1 MAGYKADSKTEG
13 GVNNQRQGDQMSET
27 KTKLS
32 GPDLAGGVALAAIA
46 DGALLLGH
54 AHGEPVLLAR
64 RGDELFAIG
73 NVCTHYDA
81 PLNEG
86 LLVDDKVRCPWHH
99 ACFSLRIGEALR
111 APALDPVPYWRVEQ
125 QGGTVYVREKLEQ
138 AKKQLPSIL
147 TDIPRSVVIV
157 GGGAAGNATA
167 ETLRLE
173 GYTGRITM
181 LSADD
186 SVPCDRP
193 KLSKGYLAGICLLYT
208 SDAADE

>member
-1 MAGYKADSKTEG
+1 
-13 GVNNQRQGDQMSET
+13 MSET
-27 KTKLS
+27 KTQLS
-32 GPDLAGGVALAAIA
+32 GPDLAGGVALAAVA

-86 LLVDDKVRCPWHH
+86 LLVDDTVRCPWHH
-99 ACFSLRIGEALR
+99 ACFSLRTGEAIR
-111 APALDPVPYWRVEQ
+111 APALDPVPCWRVEQ

-138 AKKQLPSIL
+138 ARKQIPSIL
-147 TDIPRSVVIV
+147 TDIPGFVVIV
-157 GGGAAGNATA
+157 GGGAAGNAAA
-167 ETLRLE
+167 ETLRRE

-181 LSADD
+181 LSADE

-193 KLSKGYLAGICLLYT
+193 KLSKSYLAGIT
-208 SDAADE
+208 SAESNPMRSPEFYQEHDIDLKLGACVAHD